1 MILLSISSL
10 KRLLL
15 VSVAFFACCRCEGAE
30 PFVAVLGVAQDGG
43 YPQVGCRKACCKN
56 AWKDP
61 ALRRHVASL
70 AIVDPQS
77 QQRWLLDCT
86 PDFREQLHLLDQI
99 SPIDRS
105 PGIDGI
111 FLTHAHMGHYTGLM
125 HLGRE
130 VLGARG
136 VPVYAMSRMRTF
148 LETNGPWDQL
158 VSLGQ
163 IELKKLSA
171 GQEILLNGRI
181 KVVAFPVPHRDEYS
195 ETVGFRISGPSKTVI
210 YLPDIDKWER
220 WSVKIEDCLSQCD
233 HAFLAAT
240 FFDVNELPG
249 RDMSEIPHPFVV
261 ETIRRLSGLP
271 LRERQKVKFIHLN
284 HSNPLLNPTSAA
296 TGDVERAGHA
306 IAIQGERIEI

>member
-15 VSVAFFACCRCEGAE
+15 ISVAFFACCRCEGAE

-163 IELKKLSA
+163 IELTKLSA

-233 HAFLAAT
+233 HAFLDAT

-261 ETIRRLSGLP
+261 ETIRRLSDLP
-271 LRERQKVKFIHLN
+271 LRERQKVRFIHLN

>member
-1 MILLSISSL
+1 MILLSISSF

-15 VSVAFFACCRCEGAE
+15 VSVVFVACCHCEGAD

-43 YPQVGCRKACCKN
+43 YPQVGCGKACCKN
-56 AWKDP
+56 AWTDP

-86 PDFREQLHLLDQI
+86 PDFREQLHLLDQMA
-99 SPIDRS
+99 PIDRS

-163 IELKKLSA
+163 ISLMKLAA
-171 GQEILLNGRI
+171 GQEISLNERL

-220 WSVKIEDCLSQCD
+220 WSVKIEDCLSKCD
-233 HAFLAAT
+233 HAFLDAT

-261 ETIRRLSGLP
+261 ETMRRLRALP
-271 LRERQKVKFIHLN
+271 LRERQKVRFIHLN
-284 HSNPLLNPTSAA
+284 HSNPLLNATSTA

-306 IAIQGERIEI
+306 IAIQGERIAI